1 MRPTTNL
8 LLTLITISIF
18 PFFTNGTLQPQHQ
31 HAHGGGCNPDERAAL
46 LSFKEGITSNNTNLL
61 ASWKGQDCCRWR
73 GVSCCNQ
80 TGHVIKLHLR
90 NPNVTLDAYGY
101 DHACASA
108 SALFG
113 EISPSLLSLKHLKHL
128 DLSMNCLLGPNSQIP
143 HLLGS
148 MGNLRY
154 LNLSGIPFTGRVPSH
169 LGNLSKMQYLDLGQ
183 AGDYSDMY
191 SMDITWLT
199 KLPFLKFLGM
209 SGVNLSGIADWP
221 HTLNMI
227 PPLRV
232 IDLSY
237 CLLDSAN
244 QSLLH
249 LNLTK
254 LEKLDLSWNF
264 FKHSLGSGWFWKVT
278 SLKYLHLEWN
288 LLFGK
293 FPDTLGNMT
302 YLRVLDISYNGNPD
316 MMMTGNIKKLCSLE
330 ILDLSG
336 NRINGDIESLFVESL
351 PQCTRK
357 NLQKLDL
364 SYNNFTGTLPNIVSD
379 FSKLS
384 ILSLSNNNLVGPI
397 PAQLGNLTCLTSLD
411 LFWNHLNGSIPPE
424 LGALTT
430 LTSLDLSM
438 NDLTGSIPAELG
450 NLRYLSELCLSDNN
464 ITAPIPPELMNST
477 SLTHLDLSSNH
488 LNGSVP
494 TEIGSLNNLIYLY
507 LSNNRFTGVITEENF
522 ANLTS
527 LKDIDLSFNN
537 LKIVLNSDWRAPFT
551 LEFASFASCQMGPLF
566 PPGLQRLKTNALD
579 ISNTTLKGEI
589 PDWFWSTFSNATY
602 LDISNNQISGSLPAH
617 MHSMAFEKLHL
628 GSNRLTGPIPTLPT
642 NITLL
647 DISNNTFS
655 ETIPSNLGASRL
667 EILSMH
673 SNQIGG
679 YIPESICKLEQLLY
693 LDLSNNI
700 LEGEV
705 PHCFHFY
712 KIEHLILSNNSLSG
726 KIPAF
731 LQNNTGLQFLDVSWN
746 RFSGRLPTWIGNLVN
761 LRFLVLSHN
770 IFSDNI
776 PVDITKLGHLQY
788 LDLSRNNFSG
798 GIPCHMSNLTF
809 MSTLQSMYMVEVTEY
824 DTTRLGPI
832 FIEADRLGQILSVN
846 TKGQQLIYHGTLAY
860 FVSIDLSC
868 NSLTG
873 EIPTDITSLAALMNL
888 NLSSNQLS
896 GQIPSMIGAMQS
908 LVSLDL
914 SQNKLSGEIPSSLS
928 NLTSLSYM
936 NLSCNSLSGR
946 IPSGPQLDIL
956 NLDNQSLIYI
966 GNTGLCGPPVHKNCS
981 GNDPY
986 IHSDLESSKEEFD
999 PLTFYFGLVLGFVVG
1014 LWMVFCALL
1023 FKKTWRIAYFRFFDK
1038 VYDQVYV
1045 FVVVKWASFAKNTPA
1060 E

>member
-1 MRPTTNL
+1 MSRTTNL

-18 PFFTNGTLQPQHQ
+18 PFVTNGAVQPQHHQ
-31 HAHGGGCNPDERAAL
+31 HAHGGGGGCIPAERAAL
-46 LSFKEGITSNNTNLL
+46 LSFKEGITSNNTDLL
-61 ASWKGQDCCRWR
+61 ASWQGQDCCRWR
-73 GVSCCNQ
+73 GVSCSNR

-90 NPNVTLDAYGY
+90 NPNVTLNAYGY
-101 DHACASA
+101 YDACAGA

-113 EISPSLLSLKHLKHL
+113 KISPSLLSLKHLEHL
-128 DLSMNCLLGPNSQIP
+128 DLSMNCLLGTNSQIP
-143 HLLGS
+143 HLVGS
-148 MGNLRY
+148 MANLRY
-154 LNLSGIPFTGRVPSH
+154 LNLSGIPFNGRVPSQ
-169 LGNLSKMQYLDLGQ
+169 LGNLSKLQYLDLGQ
-183 AGDYSDMY
+183 PDYCYGTMY
-191 SMDITWLT
+191 STDINWLA
-199 KLPFLKFLGM
+199 KLPFLQFLSM

-232 IDLSY
+232 IELSS
-237 CLLDSAN
+237 CSLDSAN
-244 QSLLH
+244 QSLPH
-249 LNLTK
+249 LTLTK
-254 LEKLDLSWNF
+254 LEKLDLSGNYF
-264 FKHSLGSGWFWKVT
+264 EHSLGSGWFWKAT
-278 SLKYLHLEWN
+278 SLKYLELGGN
-288 LLFGK
+288 KLFGH

-302 YLRVLDISYNGNPD
+302 YLQVLGISSNEITDRMMKGNHLK
-316 MMMTGNIKKLCSLE
+316 NLCSLE
-330 ILDLSG
+330 IIDLAY
-336 NRINGDIESLFVESL
+336 NKITGDIEVLMESL
-351 PQCTRK
+351 PQCTRTK
-357 NLQKLDL
+357 LQKLDL
-364 SYNNFTGTLPNIVSD
+364 SGNNFTGTLPNIISD

-397 PAQLGNLTCLTSLD
+397 PPQLGNLTCLTSLE
-411 LFWNHLNGSIPPE
+411 LYSNHLNGSIPPE
-424 LGALTT
+424 LGALTS
-430 LTSLDLSM
+430 LTSLDIRR

-450 NLRYLSELCLSDNN
+450 NLRYLTELRLSYNN
-464 ITAPIPPELMNST
+464 ITAPIPPELMHST
-477 SLTHLDLSSNH
+477 SLTSLDLSNNH

-494 TEIGSLNNLIYLY
+494 TEIGSLINLTSLY
-507 LSNNRFTGVITEENF
+507 LWNNDFTGVITEEHF

-527 LKDIDLSFNN
+527 LKDIDLSSNN
-537 LKIVLNSDWRAPFT
+537 LKFVLDSDWRAPFT
-551 LEFASFASCQMGPLF
+551 LESASFASCQMGPLF
-566 PPGLQRLKTNALD
+566 PPGLQQMKTNALD
-579 ISNTTLKGEI
+579 ISSNALKGEI
-589 PDWFWSTFSNATY
+589 PDWFWSAFSNVTY
-602 LDISNNQISGSLPAH
+602 LDISNNQISGTLPAH
-617 MHSMAFEKLHL
+617 MHSMALEKLYL
-628 GSNRLTGPIPTLPT
+628 NSNRLTGPIPVLPT
-642 NITLL
+642 NINLL
-647 DISNNTFS
+647 DISSNSFS
-655 ETIPSNLGASRL
+655 QIIPSNLVASRL

-679 YIPESICKLEQLLY
+679 YIPESICKLEQLIY

-700 LEGEV
+700 LEGEI
-705 PHCFHFY
+705 PQCFHID
-712 KIEHLILSNNSLSG
+712 KLQNLILSNNSLSG

-731 LQNNTGLQFLDVSWN
+731 LKNNTELTFLDLSWN

-770 IFSDNI
+770 IFSDDI
-776 PVDITKLGHLQY
+776 PADITKLGYLQY
-788 LDLSRNNFSG
+788 LDLSCNNFSRA
-798 GIPCHMSNLTF
+798 IPWHLSNLTF

-824 DTTRLGPI
+824 ETRLGPTGI
-832 FIEADRLGQILSVN
+832 KADRLGQILSVN

-896 GQIPSMIGAMQS
+896 GQIPNMIGAMQS

-936 NLSCNSLSGR
+936 DLSYNSLSGR

-966 GNTGLCGPPVHKNCS
+966 GNSGLCGPPVHKNCS
-981 GNDPY
+981 GNDPF
-986 IHSDLESSKEEFD
+986 IHGDLRCSNEEFD

-1023 FKKTWRIAYFRFFDK
+1023 FKKTWRIAYFRLFDK

-1045 FVVVKWASFAKNTPA
+1045 FVAVKWASFA